1 MTNIAEPITRT
12 IYVRPNLPIT
22 IAEVGSRHSGRTA
35 LVLHGG
41 GGPFTVQSIAA
52 HLSTTQHMHVITP
65 THPGWN
71 GTERP
76 AWLTSIDALAR
87 VYLDLL
93 RAEGVRDVLVVGSS
107 IGGWLACEMALYD
120 GGGLI
125 TGLVLVDSAG
135 VEIAE
140 HPIRDFFALDAR
152 GVAEYAYH
160 DADRFYVDPTTVPPE
175 QAARQR
181 ANMATLRVFAGTAMF
196 DPTLLPRLERIQ
208 VPALVLWGDSDR
220 IVTPAYGRAFAD
232 ALANADFAL
241 VTDAGHLPHIEQ
253 PTATFDALDA
263 YLRSP
268 SQQRR
273 TFR

>member
-1 MTNIAEPITRT
+1 
-12 IYVRPNLPIT
+12 
-22 IAEVGSRHSGRTA
+22 
-35 LVLHGG
+35 VLHGG
-41 GGPFTVQSIAA
+41 GGPFTVQSIAV

-76 AWLTSIDALAR
+76 AWLTSVDALAR

-93 RAEGVRDVLVVGSS
+93 RAEGLRDVLVIGSS

-135 VEIAE
+135 VEIAG
-140 HPIRDFFALDAR
+140 HPIRDFYALDAR
-152 GVAEYAYH
+152 SLAEFAYH
-160 DADRFYVDPTTVPPE
+160 DADRFYVDPAAVPPE

-181 ANMATLRVFAGTAMF
+181 ANIATMRVFAGTSMF
-196 DPTLLPRLERIQ
+196 DPTLLPRLGRIN
-208 VPALVLWGDSDR
+208 VPTLVLWGDADR
-220 IVTPAYGRAFAD
+220 IVTPAYGRAFAG
-232 ALANADFAL
+232 AFANADFAL
-241 VTDAGHLPHIEQ
+241 VTAAGHLPHIEQ
-253 PTATFDALDA
+253 PAATFVALDA

-268 SQQRR
+268 SQQR
-273 TFR
+273 TAHS